1 MRRREARATGVAV
14 EQGGG
19 LADVERRAMGRDKA
33 GRLGKGLGGA
43 REAI

>member
-1 MRRREARATGVAV
+1 MRTSEAGATGVAV
-14 EQGGG
+14 KQGGG
-19 LADVERRAMGRDKA
+19 LADVEKRAMGRDKA